1 MTEEESGW
9 GILIADQYFSKTPKF
24 TSSTARVL
32 GIIPG

>member
-1 MTEEESGW
+1 MTEEEGGW

-24 TSSTARVL
+24 TNSTTRVH